1 MERKDYIATIQEL
14 LKGRNEEFDKADVER
29 IRLIRH
35 KDSRKEKNIG
45 GNTCIRCKYAG
56 WHTDNCMEIKLC
68 QYLFLDTHFCITTR
82 KKVQG
87 RGLHRFVHR

>member
-45 GNTCIRCKYAG
+45 GKIYENSLY
-56 WHTDNCMEIKLC
+56 D
-68 QYLFLDTHFCITTR
+68 
-82 KKVQG
+82 
-87 RGLHRFVHR
+87 